1 MWITDKTKYALLEPV
16 EKYIMPEAVAKIKK
30 AAENK
35 YGNMYDLTFERFYN
49 CANGDFSHLG
59 INPSRPTV
67 LQVYWCKRF
76 ADFTQ
81 EFIQLLQTLTPKPNP
96 DETRAA
102 QGLLKTDWAEGLLVF
117 MQQWFGLKSY
127 KEAEQITI
135 GELIIAK
142 RAQYNQDKYR
152 RQLAKIQ
159 TEKYK
164 RKR

>member
-1 MWITDKTKYALLEPV
+1 MRITEKTKYSLFEPV
-16 EKYIMPEAVAKIKK
+16 EKYVTPEAVSALKQ
-30 AAENK
+30 AAERK
-35 YGNMYDLTFERFYN
+35 YGAMYDLTFEQFYT
-49 CANGDFSHLG
+49 CTQGDFSEILG
-59 INPSRPTV
+59 DISRPTV

-76 ADFTQ
+76 ADFVD
-81 EFIQLLQTLTPKPNP
+81 EFAKTLQAVTMKPNA
-96 DETRAA
+96 DEMRAA
-102 QGLLKTDWAEGLLVF
+102 QGLMKTDWAEGLLVF

-127 KEAEQITI
+127 KEAEKITI

-164 RKR
+164 RK

>member
-1 MWITDKTKYALLEPV
+1 MRITDKTKYALFEPV
-16 EKYIMPEAVAKIKK
+16 EKYLTDEGVANLKR
-30 AAENK
+30 AAEQK
-35 YGNMYDLTFERFYN
+35 FGTMYDLPFGTFYN
-49 CANGDFSHLG
+49 CAQGDFSHLG
-59 INPSRPTV
+59 DLTKPTV

-76 ADFTQ
+76 ADFAT
-81 EFIQLLQTLTPKPNP
+81 EFANTLQAVTLKPTT
-96 DETRAA
+96 DEQRAS
-102 QGLLKTDWAEGLLVF
+102 QGLMKTDWGENMLVF
-117 MQQWFGLKSY
+117 LQQWFGCRSY

-164 RKR
+164 RK